1 MYVLEFDGASRGNP
15 GLAGSGAALRESS
28 SQQIVCRM
36 RCFLGRKTNNEAEY
50 TALIEGLKM
59 ASRLGVARLT
69 ARGDSKLVVMQVAGR
84 WQVNKEH
91 LQVLHAEA
99 VAESRKFT
107 QFSIE
112 HVLREWNTEADK
124 LSNEAIDQQYA

>member
-1 MYVLEFDGASRGNP
+1 
-15 GLAGSGAALRESS
+15 
-28 SQQIVCRM
+28 
-36 RCFLGRKTNNEAEY
+36 
-50 TALIEGLKM
+50 M

-99 VAESRKFT
+99 VAESGKFT

-112 HVLREWNTEADK
+112 HVLRWVGIGLWGQGREGRWLCGQLFAVGLGGRAPRVVDCAVHEYGYTVYSMLGFHSFDTTACQDTGGT
-124 LSNEAIDQQYA
+124 